1 MLKAR
6 RKNRVLRI
14 PDEKMQEYKALG
26 YTIMDESGRVL
37 CEPENKDREIDTLK
51 AKAQADA
58 EKIAGLE
65 HQIEELN
72 AQIESMKVKA
82 ATAAKEGTAAK
93 ESGKDQKDKTG
104 KSEQ

>member
-26 YTIMDESGRVL
+26 YTIMDKSGRVL

-72 AQIESMKVKA
+72 AQIETLKA
-82 ATAAKEGTAAK
+82 KATKEDAAAKA
-93 ESGKDQKDKTG
+93 SGKDQKEKPG
-104 KSEQ
+104 KAEQ

>member
-26 YTIMDESGRVL
+26 YTITDESGRVL
-37 CEPENKDREIDTLK
+37 CEPVNKDREIETLK
-51 AKAQADA
+51 AKTKADA
-58 EKIAGLE
+58 EKIAGME

-72 AQIESMKVKA
+72 AQIEKLKSK
-82 ATAAKEGTAAK
+82 AAKEDAAAK
-93 ESGKDQKDKTG
+93 ESGKDHKDKSG
-104 KSEQ
+104 KPEQ